1 MMNRSLPLIAI
12 LLGSLG
18 YLPFLLC
25 GLLAMGDNPIRGTQ
39 GMIGLIAYGAVIL
52 SFLGAVH
59 WGLALT
65 DGAATAPV
73 QRVRYGLGV
82 LPALVGWVA
91 LWLTL
96 FAPEWVSLL
105 ILLAGFVVTP
115 AVEARGAHLGYVPIR
130 YMGLRWVLSVL
141 VVALLGCVLVVR
153 LVGAHVRYM

>member
-1 MMNRSLPLIAI
+1 MNRSLPLIAI

-25 GLLAMGDNPIRGTQ
+25 GLLAMSDNPVRATQ
-39 GMIGLIAYGAVIL
+39 GMTGLIAYAAVVL

-59 WGLALT
+59 WGLALN
-65 DGAATAPV
+65 DGAAIAPV
-73 QRVRYGLGV
+73 QRMRYGLGV

-105 ILLAGFVVTP
+105 ILLAGFIAIP
-115 AVEARGAHLGYVPIR
+115 AVEARGAHLGYVPTR
-130 YMGLRWVLSVL
+130 YMALQWVLSVL

-153 LVGAHVRYM
+153 LVGAHIRYL